1 MPVHTVLHL
10 GRSGRPARGLSIV
23 ELMVALVIGLMISLA
38 AGITAQVFMASQRQ
52 GVGVSGG
59 SLSAASSLAAL
70 KNDVAAA
77 GLGFFGNGNYVCNT
91 LNFGVAGTPVSD
103 GAAFSPVRAARVGA
117 NDRLEVVYANAV
129 TGGAAVKLA
138 APSTGTTATMDTLLP
153 VTAGQAVLMSPDAA
167 GTPCLVRRVTATVAP
182 TPTAKQVVTFGG
194 AADYNSTTFATPPAF
209 NEDAVVTLI
218 GDLTWNTYS
227 LVGTDLTLTRRITGA
242 SAVLMRNVIGFR
254 VEYGASSVAA
264 GSTTLETWEEP
275 TGAWATIDD
284 SNVRRVRAVR
294 VGIVVRSPQPEK
306 VNDVTGVCEA
316 STAKPQLFGNVIEPD
331 VVDWQCY
338 RYRTQIVVVPM
349 RNVIY
354 GIQS

>member
-1 MPVHTVLHL
+1 MRACFHPRTRRVF
-10 GRSGRPARGLSIV
+10 RPALGLSLI
-23 ELMVALVIGLMISLA
+23 ELMVTLVIGLMISLA
-38 AGITAQVFMASQRQ
+38 AAITAQVFTASQRQ
-52 GVGVSGG
+52 GIGVAGG

-91 LNFGVAGTPVSD
+91 LNFGVSGTPVSD

-117 NDRLEVVYANAV
+117 NDQLEVVYANAV

-138 APSTGTTATMDTLLP
+138 APSTGTAATMDTLLP
-153 VTAGQAVLMSPDAA
+153 VAVGQAVLMSPDAA

-194 AADYNSTTFATPPAF
+194 AGDYNSTTFATTPTF
-209 NEDAVVTLI
+209 TDDAVVTLI
-218 GDLTWNTYS
+218 GDLNWNVYS

-242 SAVLMRNVIGFR
+242 TAVLMRNVIGFR

-275 TGAWATIDD
+275 TGAWATVSDA
-284 SNVRRVRAVR
+284 NMRRIRAIR

-306 VNDVTGVCEA
+306 VNDDTGVCEA
-316 STAKPQLFGNVIEPD
+316 SAAKPQLFGNVVEPD
-331 VVDWQCY
+331 VADWQCY
-338 RYRTQIVVVPM
+338 RYRTQIVVVPL
-349 RNVIY
+349 RNVIF

>member
-1 MPVHTVLHL
+1 MHVQHISLL
-10 GRSGRPARGLSIV
+10 RSAARPAHGLSLV

-52 GVGVSGG
+52 GVGVAGG

-77 GLGFFGNGNYVCNT
+77 GLGFFGNNNFVCST
-91 LNFGVAGTPVSD
+91 LNFGVAGVPVSD
-103 GAAFSPVRAARVGA
+103 GAAFSPVRATRVGA
-117 NDRLEVVYANAV
+117 NDQLEVIYANAV

-138 APSTGTTATMDTLLP
+138 APSTGTAATMDTLLP
-153 VTAGQAVLMSPDAA
+153 VTPGQAVLMSPNTVGA
-167 GTPCLVRRVTATVAP
+167 PCLVRRVTATVAP

-194 AADYNSTTFATPPAF
+194 AADYNSTAFATPPAF
-209 NEDAVVTLI
+209 ADDAMVTLL
-218 GDLTWNTYS
+218 GDLNWNIYS

-242 SAVLMRNVIGFR
+242 TAVLMRNVIGFR
-254 VEYGASSVAA
+254 VEYGTSSVAA

-275 TGAWATIDD
+275 TGAWATVDD
-284 SNVRRVRAVR
+284 TNMRQVRAIR

-316 STAKPQLFGNVIEPD
+316 SAAKPQLFGNVIEPD